1 MKKYRIT
8 SLSLIVIILTNI
20 VLFSSSLVLAKPVGM
35 NAAINESNR
44 IAKAVEIKNA
54 FMTCF
59 QLSDIKTH
67 VDEVSGVS
75 EYTNPGLIASMNNN
89 LFSGKTSVSTTL
101 DIERSINYSN
111 RNGKIFCSEEGTS
124 ESGEKMNLTKLF
136 MQTFNIGSIEKLFCK
151 PDGTSGLFF
160 PHYSYEFKEGSC
172 GEMLKSKNPEF
183 IKYYNPEASAADVD
197 GRSYINQIYED
208 WAKRQKSGLAPEIDQ
223 SKKGNESQ
231 TIKYAAAYKAFRMGC
246 MKGGHEE
253 DFVEKRPN
261 EDPAKYY
268 DFMIKRINDD
278 GVLTNVYPY
287 LREDDPE
294 KVGYSPSGAN
304 SSNYYQAGN
313 NLTCR
318 KLADIINNTADDYL
332 KSIKVAKDNTLNT
345 PCNNKEYK
353 ARAQEIIKAYIDN
366 QESEKRDSSYIKG
379 LVPLT
384 SPKSESKMQVSKE
397 EFDTLSKAIKED
409 NFYVDDG
416 NGGKK
421 CLETQNLKPCNTAEM
436 KDKARKVREYY
447 EDRIYN
453 KAETLSTEE
462 DNEYKALV
470 KAIDSDD
477 FTTTD
482 SNGSKKCL
490 ETANFNTNVNLED
503 DVEGEDSQISE
514 ETAAEKQSYCQEN
527 GGFLSWMLCPA
538 IADGAATAGGL
549 LGSIT
554 ALTTV
559 HTSIIEQFSKQDSSI
574 YKAWSAFRNIANIG
588 FVIML
593 LVVVFSQVT
602 NIGIS
607 NYNIKKILPKLIITA
622 ILVNFS
628 YLIMGVLIDL
638 SQIVGNG
645 IGVLIRSVAADGM
658 DVDAS
663 TRASATIST
672 IAGAVIGVAGAVG
685 AGAAISGAITGVAGA
700 ASAGTIVAGLVGGPA
715 IILPVVMFIITSLIS
730 VFFGFIM
737 LTIRQAAIIMVVVLA
752 PLAMVLYALPN
763 TAVITKKYFSI
774 VKALLM
780 LYPMFIFATS
790 AGALASSII
799 IGTSTDLL
807 MMIVGG
813 LLNVLPYFAIPS
825 MTSKSLAGLGAIT
838 GAFDKMRGGVLKGAS
853 MAGGA
858 IAASEFYKNIKSNY
872 AADQSVARAKRDL
885 KRFDK
890 IKADKG
896 KLSIAQMRR
905 QATAAGIVNNDSK
918 LRAGSDSAG
927 RGALSNMSGLGFE
940 NLKATAEKEFRE
952 GEVKNIMNKL
962 ATDGVDEGT
971 MESDLIKALKTGAK
985 YKDMTEDEKHANDI
999 KIEALTRSLGATKTG
1014 RKKISEIGDSGLST
1028 SNRAFTQLASAAVTL
1043 PGFADKQQIANRQF
1057 NEYLQDTSYKKNDD
1071 AENSSLTA
1079 ATRSKGLDKAYDDM
1093 TMDNFLKVGNAD
1105 AKEILDK
1112 KGKNALDS
1120 VARQTASAALNDPN
1134 LISDFD
1140 KDKMSL
1146 VSAEM
1151 DNQRMST
1158 INLKSGGTA
1167 QVFNPPSDFGKYTQ
1181 IKDASGQIFYIN
1193 DRGDIFNASTGKQIR
1208 NM

>member
-1 MKKYRIT
+1 MKKYRIA

-44 IAKAVEIKNA
+44 VAKAVEIKNA

-59 QLSDIKTH
+59 QLSDVWTH
-67 VDEVSGVS
+67 VDESNENS
-75 EYTNPGLIASMNNN
+75 RYTNPGLIASMNNN
-89 LFSGKTSVSTTL
+89 LFYGKTSVSTTL
-101 DIERSINYSN
+101 DIERSINYSD
-111 RNGKIFCSEEGTS
+111 RNGRIFCSEEGTS
-124 ESGEKMNLTKLF
+124 DSGEKMNLTRLF
-136 MQTFNIGSIEKLFCK
+136 MQTFNISSVEKLFCK
-151 PDGTSGLFF
+151 PDGTSGLFS
-160 PHYSYEFKEGSC
+160 PRNTYEFKGSC
-172 GEMLKSKNPEF
+172 GEMLRNKKPEF
-183 IKYYNPEASAADVD
+183 VKNYNPETLTADED
-197 GRSYINQIYED
+197 GRSYINKIYED
-208 WAKRQKSGLAPEIDQ
+208 WAKNQKSGLAPEIDQ

-353 ARAQEIIKAYIDN
+353 ARAQEIINAYINN

-453 KAETLSTEE
+453 KAETLSAEE

-482 SNGSKKCL
+482 SNGNKKCL
-490 ETANFNTNVNLED
+490 ETANFNTDVNLED

-514 ETAAEKQSYCQEN
+514 ETTAEKQSYCQEN

-658 DVDAS
+658 DADAS
-663 TRASATIST
+663 ARASATIST
-672 IAGAVIGVAGAVG
+672 IAGLVTGAAG
-685 AGAAISGAITGVAGA
+685 AGAIA
-700 ASAGTIVAGLVGGPA
+700 AGLLSGPA
-715 IILPVVMFIITSLIS
+715 IILPVVMFIVTSLIS

-763 TAVITKKYFSI
+763 TAAITKKYFST

-799 IGTSTDLL
+799 VGTSTDML
-807 MMIVGG
+807 MLIVGG

-838 GAFDKMRGGVLKGAS
+838 GAFDKIRGGALKGAS

-858 IAASEFYKNIKSNY
+858 FAASEFYKNMKSDFN
-872 AADQSVARAKRDL
+872 S
-885 KRFDK
+885 DK
-890 IKADKG
+890 NLNRSLGRLRKYKAIEDAGG
-896 KLSIAQMRR
+896 KLSTSQRRR
-905 QATAAGIVNNDSK
+905 QMEAAGVVTKDAKMRAGGSVAAGI
-918 LRAGSDSAG
+918 
-927 RGALSNMSGLGFE
+927 ALSNYEGAGFAGLQAAAQNELMEAEDKNNMMLFDSKGYTPDDMIGM
-940 NLKATAEKEFRE
+940 LKDASAADYTKMTDTEK
-952 GEVKNIMNKL
+952 N
-962 ATDGVDEGT
+962 
-971 MESDLIKALKTGAK
+971 
-985 YKDMTEDEKHANDI
+985 ANDSLI
-999 KIEALTRSLGATKTG
+999 RSLTKSLMSTKAG
-1014 RKKISEIGDSGLST
+1014 KKLFESQIASNGDMRL
-1028 SNRAFTQLASAAVTL
+1028 SNRAFGQIAHAALQT
-1043 PGFADKQQIANRQF
+1043 PGLADKYQVMNNQF
-1057 NEYLQDTSYKKNDD
+1057 GSYINGGGDTTDTDVKAGLMGSTFSNGISKTLEDMNSDNLQKITKFEVKKMYESGADTTNLDN
-1071 AENSSLTA
+1071 AFNTLAAASL
-1079 ATRSKGLDKAYDDM
+1079 K
-1093 TMDNFLKVGNAD
+1093 
-1105 AKEILDK
+1105 
-1112 KGKNALDS
+1112 
-1120 VARQTASAALNDPN
+1120 DPN
-1134 LISDFD
+1134 LIADFD
-1140 KDKMSL
+1140 GIKQEKVLAAQGKYVDEAQK
-1146 VSAEM
+1146 
-1151 DNQRMST
+1151 ST
-1158 INLKSGGTA
+1158 INLRSGGSAT
-1167 QVFNPPSDFGKYTQ
+1167 VYNPPADFGKYTQ
-1181 IKDASGQIFYIN
+1181 TKDASGQIFYTN
-1193 DRGDIFNASTGKQIR
+1193 DRGDIFNASTGKQIKG
-1208 NM
+1208 M